1 MSTPAPMA
9 AGCWLRSVQ
18 VMNATDYLIN
28 AILVLL
34 VLRQIRETRLTW
46 QILLLPV
53 LIVIGAAAYY
63 LRSVPTAGNDLLL
76 DVTLAAIG
84 ATLGGLCALATRL
97 RRGADGV
104 PLSRAGWIAA
114 ILWVVGIGARMG
126 FAYATSHGA
135 GPAIGRFSVAHSI
148 TSADAWVAALF
159 MMAVAEV
166 VTRLAV
172 LWLRSSRLPSAVG
185 PAPARATVRV

>member
-1 MSTPAPMA
+1 
-9 AGCWLRSVQ
+9 
-18 VMNATDYLIN
+18 MNATDYLIN

-63 LRSVPTAGNDLLL
+63 LRSVPTAGNDILL
-76 DVTLAAIG
+76 DVTLAAAG
-84 ATLGGLCALATRL
+84 ATLGGLCALATHL

-104 PLSRAGWIAA
+104 PLSRAGWVAA

-126 FAYATSHGA
+126 FAYATGHGA
-135 GPAIGRFSVAHSI
+135 GPAIERFSITHSI
-148 TSADAWVAALF
+148 TTVDAWVAALF
-159 MMAVAEV
+159 MMALAEV
-166 VTRLAV
+166 ITRLAV
-172 LWLRSSRLPSAVG
+172 LWLRSSRLPAATAPSA
-185 PAPARATVRV
+185 ARATVHA